1 MLVALG
7 FAPNNAGFGA
17 ARVENND
24 IDAARIV
31 LQKLHGRDDFV
42 RIIVLESEADIK
54 VVGNWAKPFD
64 LKTATLAQISELM
77 YGEKT

>member
-7 FAPNNAGFGA
+7 FAPNNAGFGS
-17 ARVENND
+17 ARVESDD

-31 LQKLHGRDDFV
+31 LQELHGRDDFV
-42 RIIVLESEADIK
+42 RIIILESKADIK
-54 VVGNWAKPFD
+54 VVGNWAKPFE
-64 LKTATLAQISELM
+64 LKTATLAQIEELM